1 MRCLS
6 SLLLSPVFLNL
17 FISRMDGRLV
27 LTILALCVMND
38 VTIEMSTF
46 TPQPLTSSNSTPATS
61 GPITPITSCVCNI
74 STSCSSPTKPKS
86 LPPALGVVKVNW
98 EGKSCKG
105 DIRLSLLL
113 SHSLPLCFN
122 SLANLSLQLAELCER
137 KGCEGSPKWTETPAR
152 SEGYQIDRDG
162 RVTNNSC
169 TTLRIQC
176 EDVPDQLVGYK
187 VVTGLLCVLVLVVLM
202 VRFGQPSLKAFRKRL
217 SDKRQSR
224 WIGPTQSQSVSYHRG
239 KAGLQLNDNT
249 DKRHSYPGLERLT
262 VNTSREPS
270 SNRNSDYDSYNL

>member
-1 MRCLS
+1 MNR
-6 SLLLSPVFLNL
+6 
-17 FISRMDGRLV
+17 RLV
-27 LTILALCVMND
+27 LTILALNV
-38 VTIEMSTF
+38 VTNEIKESTS
-46 TPQPLTSSNSTPATS
+46 QPLTPSNSTPATTI
-61 GPITPITSCVCNI
+61 PPAPTTSCVCNI
-74 STSCSSPTKPKS
+74 STSCSSPTQPVS
-86 LPPALGVVKVNW
+86 PPPALGFIKVKW
-98 EGKSCKG
+98 EETSCKG
-105 DIRLSLLL
+105 DVHLSLLS

-122 SLANLSLQLAELCER
+122 SWTHRSLQHAGLCNR
-137 KGCEGSPKWTETPAR
+137 KGCEGSPKWTKINPNTL
-152 SEGYQIDRDG
+152 GYQINMNG
-162 RVTNNSC
+162 SVTNNPC

-176 EDVPDQLVGYK
+176 EVIPDQLVGYK

-202 VRFGQPSLKAFRKRL
+202 VRFWQPSLKALRRRL

-262 VNTSREPS
+262 VNNSREPS